1 MAVWVSQSK
10 QSVTRGGGGNLLHA
24 EVVAIEVLIQVCVK
38 NLLYEEVF
46 REEKWFGIAI

>member
-1 MAVWVSQSK
+1 MGITVQAV
-10 QSVTRGGGGNLLHA
+10 GYPGGGNLLHA
-24 EVVAIEVLIQVCVK
+24 EVVAIEELIQVCVK